1 MKMNKVC
8 FFLTMVI
15 LFVFDSCKKET
26 TETTTAA
33 DKPAV
38 SDTVISI
45 KPEQIDP
52 DPTDSIPAERYGINS
67 SNAKTADLVRL
78 ALQDLYKS
86 DLSKNFIDE
95 NSRKF
100 IFFEYDLNE
109 DGKKEIFVGL
119 TGTYFCGSGGCT
131 QLILDVEGNVISTF
145 SVSGYP
151 VIIDNNKTNGWKD
164 LFIYSGSKNRIV
176 KFDGK
181 TYPSN
186 PSVLPELKLIPGD
199 GLPRALNFINEPYP
213 WFKF

>member
-1 MKMNKVC
+1 MKKVY
-8 FFLTMVI
+8 FFLAMII
-15 LFVFDSCKKET
+15 LVAFGSCKNKNNEAAP
-26 TETTTAA
+26 AA
-33 DKPAV
+33 DISTV
-38 SDTVISI
+38 TDTVISI
-45 KPEQIDP
+45 KPELIDP
-52 DPTDSIPAERYGINS
+52 DPTDSIPAEHYGINS
-67 SNAKTADLVRL
+67 SNTQTADLVRL
-78 ALQDLYKS
+78 TLQDLYKD
-86 DLSKNFIDE
+86 DLSKNLIEE

-109 DGKKEIFVGL
+109 DGKNEIFVGL

-131 QLILDVEGNVISTF
+131 QLILNDQGNVISTF

-151 VIIDNNKTNGWKD
+151 VIIDKNKTNGWKD

-181 TYPSN
+181 KYPSN

-199 GLPRALNFINEPYP
+199 GLTRALNFINEPYP

>member
-1 MKMNKVC
+1 MKKV
-8 FFLTMVI
+8 FFPLTIII
-15 LFVFDSCKKET
+15 LVAFGSCKHDNKENLP
-26 TETTTAA
+26 AA
-33 DKPAV
+33 DKSAV
-38 SDTVISI
+38 SDTLISL
-45 KPEQIDP
+45 KPEPVDP
-52 DPTDSIPAERYGINS
+52 DPTDSIPAELYGINS

-78 ALQDLYKS
+78 TLQDLYKD

-119 TGTYFCGSGGCT
+119 TGSYFCGTGGCT
-131 QLILDVEGNVISTF
+131 QLILDNQGNVISTF

-151 VIIDNNKTNGWKD
+151 VIIDNSKTNGWKD

-199 GLPRALNFINEPYP
+199 GLTRALNFINEPYP

>member
-1 MKMNKVC
+1 MKNV
-8 FFLTMVI
+8 FFSLSLVI
-15 LFVFDSCKKET
+15 LVAFGSCKKDT
-26 TETTTAA
+26 TETTTSAV
-33 DKPAV
+33 KPAV
-38 SDTVISI
+38 SDTVIAI
-45 KPEQIDP
+45 KPEPIDP

-67 SNAKTADLVRL
+67 SNVQTADLVRL
-78 ALQDLYKS
+78 TLQDLYKS

-100 IFFEYDLNE
+100 IFFEFDLNE

-119 TGTYFCGSGGCT
+119 TGSYFCGSGGCT
-131 QLILDVEGNVISTF
+131 QLILDAQGNIISTF

-151 VIIDNNKTNGWKD
+151 IIIDNNKTNGWRD

-186 PSVLPELKLIPGD
+186 PSVQPELKMIPGD
-199 GLPRALNFINEPYP
+199 GLTRALNFINEPYP

>member
-1 MKMNKVC
+1 MKKV
-8 FFLTMVI
+8 FFPLTIII
-15 LFVFDSCKKET
+15 LVAFGSCKNDNKENLP
-26 TETTTAA
+26 AA
-33 DKPAV
+33 DKSAV
-38 SDTVISI
+38 ADTLISL
-45 KPEQIDP
+45 KPEPVDP
-52 DPTDSIPAERYGINS
+52 DPTDSIPAELYGINS

-78 ALQDLYKS
+78 TLKDLYKD

-119 TGTYFCGSGGCT
+119 TGSYFCGSGGCT
-131 QLILDVEGNVISTF
+131 QLILDDQGNLISTF

-151 VIIDNNKTNGWKD
+151 VIIDINKTNGWKD

-199 GLPRALNFINEPYP
+199 GLTRVLNFINEPYP

>member
-1 MKMNKVC
+1 MKKV
-8 FFLTMVI
+8 FFPLTIII
-15 LFVFDSCKKET
+15 LVAFGSCKNYNKENLP
-26 TETTTAA
+26 AA
-33 DKPAV
+33 DKSALTD
-38 SDTVISI
+38 SLISI
-45 KPEQIDP
+45 KPEPIDP

-67 SNAKTADLVRL
+67 SNSQTADLVRL
-78 ALQDLYKS
+78 TLQDLYKD

-95 NSRKF
+95 NSRQF
-100 IFFEYDLNE
+100 IFFEFDLNE

-119 TGTYFCGSGGCT
+119 TGSYFCGSGGCT
-131 QLILDVEGNVISTF
+131 QLILDNQGNVISTF

-151 VIIDNNKTNGWKD
+151 VIIDNSKTNGWKD

-186 PSVLPELKLIPGD
+186 PSVLPELKITPSD
-199 GLPRALNFINEPYP
+199 GLTRALNFINEPYA